1 MATTIGDGVFGLT
14 ADETGIITTSVD
26 LSYSHEETEL
36 VNFENEVSGVTL
48 SKEKVEIKISGKVKA
63 TESFTNKLGAPLV
76 LINDMPD
83 HLQGSISAGTTYIS
97 SIDINKENSEYNG
110 IDVTAVYRPSLIS
123 A

>member
-26 LSYSHEETEL
+26 LSYSHEEAEL

-48 SKEKVEIKISGKVKA
+48 SKEKVEIKISGKAKA
-63 TESFTNKLGAPLV
+63 TSGFTNKLGAPLV

-110 IDVTAVYRPSLIS
+110 IDVTATYRPSLIS